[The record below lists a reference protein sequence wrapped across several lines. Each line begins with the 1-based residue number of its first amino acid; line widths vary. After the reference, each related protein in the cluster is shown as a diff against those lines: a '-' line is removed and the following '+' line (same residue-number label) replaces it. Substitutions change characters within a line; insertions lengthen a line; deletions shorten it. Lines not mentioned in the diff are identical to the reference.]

1 MIGAWEKRIVAVLVV
16 LAATTLAGCASDPGT
31 TADSKSTGHKVYK
44 VVGQMLVTPQ
54 NGDGLTKVVN

>member
-1 MIGAWEKRIVAVLVV
+1 MIVALDKRIVATLVV
-16 LAATTLAGCASDPGT
+16 LAANTLAGCASDPGT
-31 TADSKSTGHKVYK
+31 TADSESTGHKIYK